1 MISYRT
7 SDFKTILKYIV
18 NDNPWVLHVWHYL
31 KSYEKIS
38 FIRENIDI
46 KLKLK
51 QTRNVNLHLNGNLR
65 HIFGM
70 LSSLLVSNR
79 KDWFEKIK
87 MCMDLQK

>member
-1 MISYRT
+1 MISNRT

-18 NDNPWVLHVWHYL
+18 NDNPWVWHVWHYL

-51 QTRNVNLHLNGNLR
+51 QTRNVNLHFFHMNGNLR
-65 HIFGM
+65 HLIGM
-70 LSSLLVSNR
+70 LSSLLS
-79 KDWFEKIK
+79 I
-87 MCMDLQK
+87 